1 MTVMFVCGTCG
12 KRLKAP
18 TEAVGRKG
26 RCTGCQA
33 EFYVPD
39 PGGPTVPV
47 PPPAAGDAPPPAVVP
62 VPTPDRV
69 PVMGRPSNRLALPP
83 PDKDDEAEHRE
94 CPFCGE
100 GVKARAKKCKHC
112 GETIDVALRKAEEKG
127 RSSRRR
133 SGVSVRQAT
142 YVDAGP
148 RFYKAPFNHALHLVL
163 DLITCGAWVPIHLI
177 CWACH

>member
-39 PGGPTVPV
+39 PGGPT
-47 PPPAAGDAPPPAVVP
+47 
-62 VPTPDRV
+62 V